1 MTVAE
6 DAQQSDAA
14 SGVDTQSGVG
24 SEMNDDHGEECGG
37 EATTDIIDEIN
48 KKGKAKA
55 SEEKTIDEEVK
66 VTPTPSSTTITN
78 KSPPAKEPQKFEEE
92 SKVHEAVSSDEN
104 STDKDEKSATENT
117 NTDEKKNQ

>member
-1 MTVAE
+1 
-6 DAQQSDAA
+6 
-14 SGVDTQSGVG
+14 
-24 SEMNDDHGEECGG
+24 MNDDHGEECGG

-66 VTPTPSSTTITN
+66 VTLGFMPSSPTITN
-78 KSPPAKEPQKFEEE
+78 KSPPSKEPQQFEEE

-117 NTDEKKNQ
+117 NADEKKNQ